1 MRANS
6 MNAASM
12 GLAGPRPT
20 GAKLEL
26 IQATIAVIAE
36 HGLSGLTSARVAAMA
51 GHTAAV
57 VNFHF
62 GGKEPLLLA
71 TLRHVSDEFT
81 EAIAL
86 ALAEAGGD
94 PARALLAVADVSLSP
109 AISEARKVAV
119 WYAFL
124 GESRARED
132 YQRIC
137 GERDAAYESIVRNLC
152 EQVASACEADPRPD
166 AAACALGFIGLLDQL
181 WQDILFAGDEF
192 ERDAAK
198 QCARAYLASAFPWL
212 REQLGVGEPP
222 RADSRTAPGPD
233 AGSDQP
239 AQTLPAWVYASD
251 EFFELEREHVLL
263 PGWQVVCH
271 VSELERA
278 GDYVTFE
285 FLGERALVLRDDR
298 GAVRAFHNVCAHRAH
313 ALVDGTAGHCGKF
326 LTCPYHG
333 WTYHLDGRNRS
344 VSAPDSFPRF
354 DRSAFGLK
362 PLDVE
367 SFLGFVFVRFRPGGF
382 SVAERL
388 HAYRAELE
396 HYRIEDMQPLDEGW
410 EEVHEIDWK
419 NVIEN
424 YVEDYHFPTSHLGLS
439 ALMESDYDRQV
450 GAHGT
455 IRLSHR
461 MRAEPLPNWSA
472 ERYAAL
478 LPEQR
483 HLPEDL
489 RRRWSYFGLFPNVF
503 FDVYPEWIDYFHVV
517 PLGPGRVR
525 LRSRSYGRPDGR
537 REMRLARY
545 LSVRINRQV
554 QNEDNALTRSVQGGF
569 ASSAYTAGVL
579 SEREV
584 VVKGFQDWI
593 RERLPVARLLKPP
606 VRGMLAMHNRALG
619 PEPAAGSFRPRADTR
634 RSRAR

>member
-1 MRANS
+1 
-6 MNAASM
+6 MNAANMSI
-12 GLAGPRPT
+12 PESRPT
-20 GAKLEL
+20 GAKLDL
-26 IQATIAVIAE
+26 INATITAIAQ

-62 GGKEPLLLA
+62 GSKEALLLA
-71 TLRHVSDEFT
+71 TLRYVSDEFT
-81 EAIAL
+81 EAMARG
-86 ALAEAGGD
+86 LAEAGGE
-94 PARALLAVADVSLSP
+94 PAGALLAVADVSLSP

-124 GESRARED
+124 GESRARAD

-137 GERDAAYESIVRNLC
+137 GERDDAYGAIVQNLC
-152 EQVASACEADPRPD
+152 EQITAAHQAEQQPD
-166 AAACALGFIGLLDQL
+166 AGACALGFIGLLDQL

-192 ERDAAK
+192 DRGAAK
-198 QCARAYLASAFPWL
+198 ERARAYLASIFPWL
-212 REQLGVGEPP
+212 RERLGDGRPT
-222 RADSRTAPGPD
+222 AAAAATAPTQSAGPE
-233 AGSDQP
+233 QP
-239 AQTLPAWVYASD
+239 AATLPAWVYASD

-271 VSELERA
+271 VSELQRP
-278 GDYVTFE
+278 GDFCTFE
-285 FLGERALVLRDDR
+285 FLGERAVVLRDEQ
-298 GAVRAFHNVCAHRAH
+298 GAVQAFHNVCAHRAH
-313 ALVDGTAGHCGKF
+313 AVVEGPAGHCGKF

-344 VSAPDSFPRF
+344 VSAPDTFPRF

-362 PLDVE
+362 PLEVE
-367 SFLGFVFVRFRPGGF
+367 VFLGFVFVRFRPGGPA
-382 SVAERL
+382 VADRL
-388 HAYRAELE
+388 GEYRAELE
-396 HYRIEDMQPLDEGW
+396 HYRLEEMQPLDEGW

-424 YVEDYHFPTSHLGLS
+424 YVEDYHFPTGHPGLS
-439 ALMESDYDRQV
+439 ALMESDYDREV
-450 GAHGT
+450 GAQGT

-472 ERYAAL
+472 VRYAAM
-478 LPEQR
+478 LPEQPQ
-483 HLPEDL
+483 LPEDM

-517 PLGPGRVR
+517 PLGPGWVR
-525 LRSRSYGRPDGR
+525 LRSRSYGRPDSR

-593 RERLPVARLLKPP
+593 RARLPVARLLQPP
-606 VRGMLAMHNRALG
+606 PRGTLAMHNRALG
-619 PEPAAGSFRPRADTR
+619 A
-634 RSRAR
+634 